1 MYKRQGIRFPTIIP
15 GKLAFISVRDHDKPA
30 AVDLARKLQMLGF
43 ELVATKGTAEYIG
56 SRGIQVETV
65 KKVTEG
71 RPHIVDRI
79 KNGQI
84 SFILNTVEERKS
96 AIKDS
101 RSIRTSALSESVTT
115 YTTLAGAKAAVDG
128 LSSLA
133 ASKVEVY
140 DLKSLH

>member
-1 MYKRQGIRFPTIIP
+1 M
-15 GKLAFISVRDHDKPA
+15 
-30 AVDLARKLQMLGF
+30 VDLARKLQILGF
-43 ELVATKGTAEYIG
+43 ALVATKGTAAYIA

-65 KKVTEG
+65 KKVAEG
-71 RPHIVDRI
+71 RPHIVDMI

-84 SFILNTVEERKS
+84 SFILNTVEERKG

-133 ASKVEVY
+133 ASEVEVY

>member
-1 MYKRQGIRFPTIIP
+1 M
-15 GKLAFISVRDHDKPA
+15 
-30 AVDLARKLQMLGF
+30 LQK
-43 ELVATKGTAEYIG
+43 ELLNILEV
-56 SRGIQVETV
+56 RGIQVETV
-65 KKVTEG
+65 KKVAEG